1 MPKRPPSSNT
11 SSRSYRN
18 ADHRADA
25 IGRLLIVLLRAY
37 QLLLRPALASACRFT
52 PSCSAFALGDR
63 APRSRPRHPPRSTP
77 AAALSSV
84 ESRRLRPGPRA
95 AVPGRGLNVDQ
106 RRLLLAFALSL
117 VVLVLYQELVLRK
130 YRPAQRRA

>member
-52 PSCSAFALGDR
+52 PSCSAFAREAIERLG
-63 APRSRPRHPPRSTP
+63 AGPGTLL
-77 AAALSSV
+77 AA
-84 ESRRLRPGPRA
+84 
-95 AVPGRGLNVDQ
+95 
-106 RRLLLAFALSL
+106 RRLLRCHPWNPGGYDPVPEPRFPVEA
-117 VVLVLYQELVLRK
+117 
-130 YRPAQRRA
+130 